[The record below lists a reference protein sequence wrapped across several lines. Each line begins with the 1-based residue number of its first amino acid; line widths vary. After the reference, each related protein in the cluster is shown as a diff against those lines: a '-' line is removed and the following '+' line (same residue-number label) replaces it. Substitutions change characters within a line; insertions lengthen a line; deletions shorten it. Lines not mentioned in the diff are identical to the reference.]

1 MRSLIGRDKYKISNG
16 LIVKIPLIAE
26 IRGDNEETYHEYMS
40 LISPFVMTSTD
51 CMVELFEQGIDFQDL
66 EDDWIFFCL
75 NMTMGLERDYSMLF
89 PELELCKFDVVEHG
103 DELFVVEKNNNLIIS
118 RKEYEEISEVLCKAN
133 FIEKKHRKFA
143 NQRALEKAVSMEKKK
158 RERRSKEERN
168 QLDELILFAANNK
181 NFKYD
186 FDSVNKL
193 SLYTFYAC
201 VKQIQND
208 NHIDNLMLGGYTGN
222 VDLSKLSSN
231 ELNRFIT
238 L

>member
-1 MRSLIGRDKYKISNG
+1 
-16 LIVKIPLIAE
+16 
-26 IRGDNEETYHEYMS
+26 
-40 LISPFVMTSTD
+40 
-51 CMVELFEQGIDFQDL
+51 
-66 EDDWIFFCL
+66 
-75 NMTMGLERDYSMLF
+75 
-89 PELELCKFDVVEHG
+89 
-103 DELFVVEKNNNLIIS
+103 
-118 RKEYEEISEVLCKAN
+118 
-133 FIEKKHRKFA
+133 
-143 NQRALEKAVSMEKKK
+143 MEKKK

-208 NHIDNLMLGGYTGN
+208 SHIDNLMLGGYTGN